1 MDFKDKKVF
10 VAGLGLSGKAL
21 CKVLNDLNAHVI
33 AYDKKNN
40 VSIED
45 SIKDIN
51 KSNIVFA
58 LGQYHKSML
67 YDVDLVIISPGI
79 PIDSDIV
86 KDAKNIGIDVI
97 GEVEFAYRFSKAP
110 IYAITG
116 TNGKTTTT
124 SLLGEMFLNS
134 GKNTYVAGNIG
145 YPLINATISA
155 KAEDVIVAE
164 ISSFQLETIKEFK
177 PQISCIINIT
187 PDHLNRHKTF
197 ENYRNIK
204 SRIFENQRDNEYTV
218 LNYDD
223 KAVYGLAEKAKCK
236 VFPFSRK
243 EILKEGA
250 YIRDNCLY
258 IKFNGIEKMIID
270 IDKIYIPGGH
280 NVENALAASSMAYI
294 AGVDADIISYTLRTF
309 KGVEHRIEFVDEV
322 GGVKF
327 YNDSKGT
334 NPDAAIKAIEAL
346 KYPIILIAGGY
357 DKGVEFDDFIKA
369 FNGKVKK
376 LILIGET
383 AGKIYD
389 TAVKYSY
396 PKENIIMADSLENAV
411 NIAYKSSIKGD
422 CILLS
427 PACASWDMFK
437 NYEERG
443 KIFKEAVA
451 ELRR

>member
-1 MDFKDKKVF
+1 MNLKDKKVF
-10 VAGLGLSGKAL
+10 VAGLGLSGRAL
-21 CKVLNDLNAHVI
+21 CKALIGQKAHVI
-33 AYDKKNN
+33 AYDEKNSDSMEN
-40 VSIED
+40 SIED
-45 SIKDIN
+45 IKNSEIEF
-51 KSNIVFA
+51 V
-58 LGQYHKSML
+58 LGQYHKNIL
-67 YDVDLVIISPGI
+67 DDVDLVIISPGI

-86 KDAKNIGIDVI
+86 RDAKDMGIDVI
-97 GEVEFAYRFSKAP
+97 GEVEFAYEFSKAP

-134 GKNTYVAGNIG
+134 GKKTYVAGNIG
-145 YPLINATISA
+145 YPLINATMSA
-155 KAEDVIVAE
+155 KAEDAIVAE
-164 ISSFQLETIKEFK
+164 ISSFQLETVKKFK
-177 PQISCIINIT
+177 PLISCIINIT

-197 ENYRNIK
+197 ENYRNVK
-204 SRIFENQRDNEYTV
+204 SRIFENQSVDEYTV

-223 KAVYGLAEKAKCK
+223 KAVYGLAEKAKCR

-250 YIRDNCLY
+250 YIKDNHIY
-258 IKFNGIEKMIID
+258 IKFNGTEEMIIG
-270 IDKIYIPGGH
+270 INEIYIPGGH

-294 AGVDADIISYTLRTF
+294 AGVDAEIIANTLRTF
-309 KGVEHRIEFVDEV
+309 KGVEHRIEFVDEI
-322 GGVKF
+322 GGVRF

-346 KYPIILIAGGY
+346 KWPIILIAGGY
-357 DKGVEFDDFIKA
+357 DKGVEFDDFVKA

-396 PKENIIMADSLENAV
+396 PKDNIIMADSLENAV
-411 NIAYKSSIKGD
+411 NIAYKNSIKGD
-422 CILLS
+422 CVLLS
-427 PACASWDMFK
+427 PACASWDMFN